1 MLKSST
7 SNLWSFHE
15 DQIRNYA
22 RKSKEKTVS
31 QVVSTNSTW
40 FEVSGFSML
49 RINLGKYA
57 KGYLCLVDRHPNLTS
72 FGTTR
77 SEYDMTTCFSI
88 FPFLWARPYLVQ
100 SILCA
105 NVEDVH
111 SLYWTHFV
119 LRVFSIFL
127 YLEFLYL

>member
-7 SNLWSFHE
+7 SNLWYFHE

-49 RINLGKYA
+49 WIILGKYA
-57 KGYLCLVDRHPNLTS
+57 KCYLCLVDRHPKLPS
-72 FGTTR
+72 LLGTTR

-88 FPFLWARPYLVQ
+88 FPFLWVRPYLVQ

-111 SLYWTHFV
+111 LLYWTHFV
-119 LRVFSIFL
+119 LRDCPFL
-127 YLEFLYL
+127 YFCI